1 MSKIIAVSA
10 ALLLCLSLSSAQDQ
24 TAKPAHPTH
33 ADTEAA
39 QNWASSAAE
48 EAAATREELQ
58 KMKAL
63 VQQMQTNLAF
73 VTSTQGPLKHQF
85 ELEIEMWQL
94 EIARMERRL
103 GQSGEDGTKKQ

>member
-1 MSKIIAVSA
+1 MRSLVATLLFSIAVTVLIAQQPTKPVPPAASPAASA
-10 ALLLCLSLSSAQDQ
+10 D
-24 TAKPAHPTH
+24 
-33 ADTEAA
+33 EAA
-39 QNWASSAAE
+39 DRAD
-48 EAAATREELQ
+48 LQ

-94 EIARMERRL
+94 EIARLERRL
-103 GQSGEDGTKKQ
+103 GQSGQDATRK

>member
-1 MSKIIAVSA
+1 MSKIIAIST

-24 TAKPAHPTH
+24 TPKPAHPAH
-33 ADTEAA
+33 ADTDAA
-39 QNWASSAAE
+39 QNRTSSAAE
-48 EAAATREELQ
+48 DASATRDELQ

-94 EIARMERRL
+94 EIVRMERRL
-103 GQSGEDGTKKQ
+103 GQSSEDEIRK

>member
-1 MSKIIAVSA
+1 MSKLIAVSA
-10 ALLLCLSLSSAQDQ
+10 ALLLCLSLSAAQDQ
-24 TAKPAHPTH
+24 TPNPHGN
-33 ADTEAA
+33 TEAA
-39 QNWASSAAE
+39 QNRASGVTQD
-48 EAAATREELQ
+48 AATREDLN

-94 EIARMERRL
+94 EIARLERRL
-103 GQSGEDGTKKQ
+103 GPEPKRE

>member
-1 MSKIIAVSA
+1 MRAAILLIFLSIPFSFLTAQQATGPTQGTSTPHQASA
-10 ALLLCLSLSSAQDQ
+10 AKAPSFEDLQAL
-24 TAKPAHPTH
+24 
-33 ADTEAA
+33 
-39 QNWASSAAE
+39 
-48 EAAATREELQ
+48 REDLQ

-94 EIARMERRL
+94 EIARMERKL
-103 GQSGEDGTKKQ
+103 GQSSEDGTRK